1 MKKAGRPNLAGDA
14 VHELKLLSCG
24 RSGGRGSTPTTHYSS
39 SAYEA
44 PTNMFQI
51 SSAARVSLRQI
62 THMCN
67 CDFDAQVETTAFSSH
82 SSSFQKISFIFTLQ
96 LCFSG
101 EALHWGTSSVT
112 KCHSFLCYQVEEA
125 KILWAQEQQG
135 MAVNLVK
142 YILQHSEL
150 EPADSAAI
158 HCLTGKWLAETRSER
173 SVSVVCL
180 KDWIG

>member
-1 MKKAGRPNLAGDA
+1 VKKAGRPNLAGDA

-67 CDFDAQVETTAFSSH
+67 CDLMPKLKLQLSLHTQALFKRSALSSH
-82 SSSFQKISFIFTLQ
+82 FSFVSQEK
-96 LCFSG
+96 LC
-101 EALHWGTSSVT
+101 
-112 KCHSFLCYQVEEA
+112 
-125 KILWAQEQQG
+125 
-135 MAVNLVK
+135 
-142 YILQHSEL
+142 
-150 EPADSAAI
+150 
-158 HCLTGKWLAETRSER
+158 TGGL
-173 SVSVVCL
+173 L
-180 KDWIG
+180 L

>member
-1 MKKAGRPNLAGDA
+1 L
-14 VHELKLLSCG
+14 
-24 RSGGRGSTPTTHYSS
+24 
-39 SAYEA
+39 
-44 PTNMFQI
+44 FQ
-51 SSAARVSLRQI
+51 
-62 THMCN
+62 N
-67 CDFDAQVETTAFSSH
+67 
-82 SSSFQKISFIFTLQ
+82 ISFLFTLK

-173 SVSVVCL
+173 SVSVVCV
-180 KDWIG
+180 KE